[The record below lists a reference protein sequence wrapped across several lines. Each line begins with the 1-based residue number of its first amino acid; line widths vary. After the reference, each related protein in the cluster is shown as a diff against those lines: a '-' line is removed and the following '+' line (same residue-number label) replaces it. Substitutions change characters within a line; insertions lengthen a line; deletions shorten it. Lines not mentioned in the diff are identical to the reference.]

1 MTAGQR
7 PFLLCIGVGPG
18 RRWRSVVGFL
28 AALLLCA
35 AAAFG
40 SAPTPPSEALR
51 YMPGAQLGGT
61 ARLSFMGFGIYQA
74 SLWVGPDFRQ
84 GNYAAHEFCLELSYL
99 RGFSSEAIA
108 HRSIEEMR
116 RIGSFTPEQAAQW
129 QALLQA
135 SFPDVK
141 KGDRIM
147 GMNQPGKGLLM
158 YTNGVRTGEIAD
170 PELARLFFGIWLA
183 PSTSEPKMRLGLLA
197 NTKP

>member
-1 MTAGQR
+1 MSADLRTFRSA
-7 PFLLCIGVGPG
+7 IGFEPR
-18 RRWRSVVGFL
+18 RRWPAVLGWF

-40 SAPTPPSEALR
+40 SAPTAPSEALR

-61 ARLSFMGFGIYQA
+61 ARLSFMGFGVYQA

-84 GNYAAHEFCLELSYL
+84 GNYAAHEFCLELNYL
-99 RGFSSEAIA
+99 RGFSNEAIA
-108 HRSIEEMR
+108 ERSIEEMR

-135 SFPDVK
+135 SFPNVK

-183 PSTSEPKMRLGLLA
+183 PATSEPKMRLGLMA